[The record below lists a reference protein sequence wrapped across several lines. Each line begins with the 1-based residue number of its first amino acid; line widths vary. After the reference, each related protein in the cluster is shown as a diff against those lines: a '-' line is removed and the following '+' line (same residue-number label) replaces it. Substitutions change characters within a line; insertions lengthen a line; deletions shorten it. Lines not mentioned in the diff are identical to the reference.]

1 MLNSEIQNFCSRE
14 SGNIFVIYAFRKKNY
29 HLHILKIIFNLI
41 NNIKFIYI
49 YNNSFFKIILKILSP
64 TRSLFSTQLLS
75 TYNLNNEYM
84 DRD

>member
-1 MLNSEIQNFCSRE
+1 MFLIN
-14 SGNIFVIYAFRKKNY
+14 
-29 HLHILKIIFNLI
+29 LHILKIIFNLI